1 MKCISEIKKIIFD
14 LKVEIEDEL
23 KAEEYAG
30 GFDDTWVEDMKLRQD
45 ILGSLNKIVATY
57 EFIVEQENK

>member
-1 MKCISEIKKIIFD
+1 MKCITEIKKIIFD
-14 LKVEIEDEL
+14 LKKEIEDEL

-30 GFDDTWVEDMKLRQD
+30 GFDQDWVNDMNLRND